1 MSVEW
6 LGTHYCA
13 VYCIAEAA
21 GEPSRALTPVRGS
34 VEAVLADLFRL
45 RKGRSGFRH
54 ALVID
59 LSTLEPVEPM
69 ETTLGRLGR
78 LA

>member
-1 MSVEW
+1 MSFEW

-13 VYCIAEAA
+13 VYSITES

-69 ETTLGRLGR
+69 ETTLGRLAR
-78 LA
+78 FA

>member
-1 MSVEW
+1 MSFEW
-6 LGTHYCA
+6 LGAHYCA
-13 VYCIAEAA
+13 VYSIAEPA
-21 GEPSRALTPVRGS
+21 GEPCRALTPVRGS

-45 RKGRSGFRH
+45 RKGKSGFRH

>member
-1 MSVEW
+1 MSFEW

-13 VYCIAEAA
+13 VYSIAEG